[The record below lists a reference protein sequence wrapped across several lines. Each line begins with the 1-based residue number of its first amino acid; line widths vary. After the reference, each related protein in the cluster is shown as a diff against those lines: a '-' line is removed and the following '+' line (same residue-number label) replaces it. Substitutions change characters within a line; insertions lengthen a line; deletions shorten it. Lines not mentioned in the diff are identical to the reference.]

1 MGSVL
6 DRLAPPPPPAP
17 RPTTPPDAATL
28 PPLQLPPSV
37 NAAADGPAQQP
48 SANERERAKAATD
61 GEAASVKEAAAEE
74 AAEAAV
80 NALRMRSSKRTRSY
94 NPAQAVEKRPRIE
107 SA

>member
-6 DRLAPPPPPAP
+6 DRLRPPPPPPP
-17 RPTTPPDAATL
+17 RPATPPDASTL

-37 NAAADGPAQQP
+37 DLAADGPAQKP

-61 GEAASVKEAAAEE
+61 GEGASAKEAAAEE

-80 NALRMRSSKRTRSY
+80 NALRMRSGKRTRSY
-94 NPAQAVEKRPRIE
+94 NPAEAVEKRPRIE